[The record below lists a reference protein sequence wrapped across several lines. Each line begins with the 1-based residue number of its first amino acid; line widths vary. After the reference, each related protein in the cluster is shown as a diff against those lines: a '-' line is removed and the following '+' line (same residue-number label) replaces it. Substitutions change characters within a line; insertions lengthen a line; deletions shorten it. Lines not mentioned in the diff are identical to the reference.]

1 LNSNGF
7 YISAQKKLN
16 NYNFKDENRHIYE
29 KKCKEFKDN
38 ETYMIEYGTYLNTH
52 KLAVSLDKENSSF
65 QEKERMINEKKE
77 EIMKIL
83 ENRKHIG

>member
-1 LNSNGF
+1 MVFTYLHKRNSTIITLKTRIVT
-7 YISAQKKLN
+7 YTK
-16 NYNFKDENRHIYE
+16 

-52 KLAVSLDKENSSF
+52 KLAVSLDNENTSF
-65 QEKERMINEKKE
+65 QEKERMINEKRE